1 MKRMTAGIALLTSV
15 SMLCDVAAD
24 DEDSIYESLP
34 EVTIGRVFT
43 TPLERARLE
52 RVAPPQHV
60 PDKAVPNVHAT
71 PRRENGH
78 RAAGVIVRNGGAR
91 QIYKD
96 GDFVPSTAAPVTFP
110 GRVEVRQIDTDDSAD
125 DVEVPQQ

>member
-1 MKRMTAGIALLTSV
+1 MNRMTAGFALLTSV

-24 DEDSIYESLP
+24 DQDSIYESLP

-52 RVAPPQHV
+52 RVAPTKHV
-60 PDKAVPNVHAT
+60 PDKAPDAHAT

-78 RAAGVIVRNGGAR
+78 RAAGVIVRDGGAR

-96 GDFVPSTAAPVTFP
+96 GDFVPATTAPVTFP

-125 DVEVPQQ
+125 DVEAPQQ